1 MAINRYIYSMNIFSV
16 LASVASIYA
25 LLCFIRVMLSW
36 FPGAEYSR
44 FGQFLAQMCDPYLN
58 LFRRLRFLR
67 FSSFDF
73 TPAVALCVLMALQAF
88 FNSLASGSVFRF
100 STILAMLVML
110 LGNILTS
117 LLGFIAIIILI
128 RLVAYLIVGDGQSS
142 YTIWTAVD
150 RAISPIV
157 FRIAALVFRNQ
168 SISFVKALVTSFI
181 TVVIFSVLISYAIRV
196 LGTLIS
202 MIPF

>member
-1 MAINRYIYSMNIFSV
+1 MNIFSI
-16 LASVASIYA
+16 LASVVSIYT
-25 LLCFIRVMLSW
+25 LLCFVRVMLSW

-44 FGQFLAQMCDPYLN
+44 FGQVLCQMCDPYLN
-58 LFRRLRFLR
+58 VFRRFRFLR

-73 TPAVALCVLMALQAF
+73 TPAIALCVLMAAQAF
-88 FNSLASGSVFRF
+88 FTSLATGAGFRL

-110 LGNILTS
+110 VGNIFTS
-117 LLGFIAIIILI
+117 LLGFLAVIVLVRLI
-128 RLVAYLIVGDGQSS
+128 VYLIAGDGQGS

-150 RAISPIV
+150 RAISPII
-157 FRIAALVFRNQ
+157 FRIAGLIFRNQ
-168 SISFVKALVTSFI
+168 SISFVKALVVSFI
-181 TVVIFSVLISYAIRV
+181 TLVVFSVLISYAIRV

>member
-1 MAINRYIYSMNIFSV
+1 MNIFSI
-16 LASVASIYA
+16 LASVASIYT
-25 LLCFIRVMLSW
+25 LLCFVRVMLSW

-44 FGQFLAQMCDPYLN
+44 FGQVLCQMCDPYLN
-58 LFRRLRFLR
+58 VFRRFRFLR

-73 TPAVALCVLMALQAF
+73 TPAIALCVLMAAQAF
-88 FNSLASGSVFRF
+88 FTSLATGAGFRL

-110 LGNILTS
+110 VGNIFTS
-117 LLGFIAIIILI
+117 LLGFLAVIVLVRLI
-128 RLVAYLIVGDGQSS
+128 VYLIAGDGQGS

-150 RAISPIV
+150 RAISPII
-157 FRIAALVFRNQ
+157 FRIAGLIFRNQ
-168 SISFVKALVTSFI
+168 SISFVKALVVSFI
-181 TVVIFSVLISYAIRV
+181 TLVVFSVLISYAIRV

>member
-1 MAINRYIYSMNIFSV
+1 MNIFSI
-16 LASVASIYA
+16 LASVVSIYT
-25 LLCFIRVMLSW
+25 LLCFVRVMLSW

-44 FGQFLAQMCDPYLN
+44 FGQVLCQMCDPYLN
-58 LFRRLRFLR
+58 VFRRFRFLR

-73 TPAVALCVLMALQAF
+73 TPAIALCVLMAAQAF
-88 FNSLASGSVFRF
+88 FTSLATGAGFRL

-110 LGNILTS
+110 VGNIFTS
-117 LLGFIAIIILI
+117 LLGFLAVIVLVRLI
-128 RLVAYLIVGDGQSS
+128 VYLIAGDGQGS

-150 RAISPIV
+150 RAISPII
-157 FRIAALVFRNQ
+157 FRIAGLIFRNQ
-168 SISFVKALVTSFI
+168 SISFVKALVVSFI
-181 TVVIFSVLISYAIRV
+181 MLVVFSVLISYAIRV

>member
-1 MAINRYIYSMNIFSV
+1 MNIFSI
-16 LASVASIYA
+16 LASVVSIYT
-25 LLCFIRVMLSW
+25 LLCFVRVMLSW

-44 FGQFLAQMCDPYLN
+44 FGQVLCQMCDPYLN
-58 LFRRLRFLR
+58 IFRRFRFLR

-73 TPAVALCVLMALQAF
+73 TPAIALCVLMAAQAF
-88 FNSLASGSVFRF
+88 FTSLATGAGFRL

-110 LGNILTS
+110 VGNIFTS
-117 LLGFIAIIILI
+117 LLGFLAVIVLVRLI
-128 RLVAYLIVGDGQSS
+128 VYLIAGDGQGS

-150 RAISPIV
+150 RAISPII
-157 FRIAALVFRNQ
+157 FRIAGHIFRNQ
-168 SISFVKALVTSFI
+168 SISFVKALVVSFI
-181 TVVIFSVLISYAIRV
+181 MLVVFSVLISYAIRV